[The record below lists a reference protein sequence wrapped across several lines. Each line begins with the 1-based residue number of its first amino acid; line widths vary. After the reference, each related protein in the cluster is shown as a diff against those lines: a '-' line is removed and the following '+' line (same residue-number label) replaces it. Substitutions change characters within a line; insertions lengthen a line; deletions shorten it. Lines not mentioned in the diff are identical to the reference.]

1 MNFRLINIGIADM
14 GVAGAPDILRTILGS
29 CVGICLYDPERMI
42 AGLSHIML
50 PSRNERN
57 ANVKKYAD
65 TAIPQLVKDMERD
78 GAQRERIVAKIAGG
92 SMMFKIA
99 ENSVMGEIGKNNIKK
114 VREVLVE
121 MGIRILAEDVG
132 GDYGRTI
139 DFYAEDGRLRVK
151 SLGRPEII
159 L

>member
-1 MNFRLINIGIADM
+1 MNFRLINIGIAEM

-42 AGLSHIML
+42 AGLAHIML

-65 TAIPQLVKDMERD
+65 TAIPQLVQDMERD
-78 GAQRERIVAKIAGG
+78 GAQRGRIVAKIAGG

-114 VREVLVE
+114 VREVLTE

-151 SLGRPEII
+151 SLGKPEII